1 MNLSYFK
8 TFTVVVNT
16 GRFSEAAKVLRLT
29 QPAISFQIQA
39 LEKRYGE
46 TLLERSGG
54 QLSLTPAGEIFLDY
68 ARRIVDLN
76 DELHT
81 RIEKV
86 KEDVSGR
93 LSLEASTIPGEYVL
107 PKLIGRFL
115 SEYPA
120 VDVSLS
126 ISDTDEV
133 IDHILERQIDI
144 GFTGARPKSK
154 AKKLRFTEF
163 IKDELVVVTPPGDP
177 YASRKQVKIK
187 DIVDRPWVL
196 RESGSGTRKTFA
208 AALKKAGLSEK
219 DLKHRME
226 LASNQ
231 AILAAVEAGL
241 GISVISRWAAQ
252 GAAKAGAIGLV
263 KISDI
268 DLTRNLF
275 LVYDAD
281 KPLSRAEETFIDFVN
296 EAKASL

>member
-1 MNLSYFK
+1 MNLNYFK

-16 GRFSEAAKVLRLT
+16 GRFSEAAKVLKLT

-39 LEKRYGE
+39 LEKQYGE

-54 QLSLTPAGEIFLDY
+54 QLGLTPAGEIFLEY

-76 DELHT
+76 DELER
-81 RIEKV
+81 RIERIR
-86 KEDVSGR
+86 EDVSGH

-107 PKLIGRFL
+107 PKVIGRFI

-126 ISDTDEV
+126 ISDTTEV
-133 IDHILERQIDI
+133 IDHILDRKIDI
-144 GFTGARPKSK
+144 GFTGALPASK
-154 AKKLRFTEF
+154 AKRLKFTEF
-163 IKDELVVVTPPGDP
+163 IKDELVIVTPPTYP
-177 YASRKQVKIK
+177 QAARKQVKIRE
-187 DIVDRPWVL
+187 IMSQPWVL

-208 AALKKAGLSEK
+208 TALKKAGLSER
-219 DLKHRME
+219 DLTHKME

-252 GAAKAGAIGLV
+252 SAAKAGAVGMLR
-263 KISDI
+263 ISDM
-268 DLTRNLF
+268 DLTRNLY

-281 KPLSRAEETFIDFVN
+281 KPMSRAEETFIDFVN
-296 EAKASL
+296 EIKDSL